1 MHAQPS
7 GVCDIRVGVEAI
19 ACTVIAFS
27 KQIRRRLRIVVDGD
41 VVKQV
46 SQRRCAS
53 PVSQASR
60 ETQLCQRFNLSD
72 FY

>member
-7 GVCDIRVGVEAI
+7 RVREAGIGVEAI

-41 VVKQV
+41 VVKQ
-46 SQRRCAS
+46 QAGFAS
-53 PVSQASR
+53 GCIAFFSSI
-60 ETQLCQRFNLSD
+60 T
-72 FY
+72 

>member
-7 GVCDIRVGVEAI
+7 GVCDIGVGVEAI

-46 SQRRCAS
+46 SQRR
-53 PVSQASR
+53 
-60 ETQLCQRFNLSD
+60 
-72 FY
+72 